1 MPSRKRSELAVAGL
15 CSVALTF
22 LAGSIAVAQPTR
34 WAPTKP
40 VDFVVG
46 VSPGGGIDRT
56 ARILQKIMQDRHLVP
71 TAVNVI
77 NKPGGGST
85 IAQAYLGQ
93 HTGDAHYLELS
104 ATSLLTNQITG
115 KTSYGH
121 RDFTPVVMLYDEY
134 LGFAVTPDSPVRDAK
149 GLLDAFR
156 THPDTIPIG
165 IATSA
170 GNTNHIAAALIAKTA
185 GADVKKLKV
194 VVFNSG
200 GEAMTALLGGHV
212 GLVVT
217 PSANLIPHM
226 QSGRMRVLA
235 VSAPKRLVGALSAV
249 PTWRENGVDAV
260 VSNWRPVIGTKGWS
274 AAQITFWENVFEKV
288 TASEEW
294 KIELDHSGGVAQF
307 MRSREL
313 AALFD
318 RDYATFRAILTDL
331 GLAKVS
337 Q

>member
-1 MPSRKRSELAVAGL
+1 MPSRRFPGLAAAGVFAVA
-15 CSVALTF
+15 STF
-22 LAGSIAVAQPTR
+22 VGGSTAVAQATG

-40 VDFVVG
+40 VEFVVG

-56 ARILQKIMQDRHLVP
+56 ARILQKIIQDRRLVETP
-71 TAVNVI
+71 VNVI

-93 HTGDAHYLELS
+93 HAGDAHYFELS

-115 KTSYGH
+115 KTTFGH
-121 RDFTPVVMLYDEY
+121 RDFTPVVMLYDEF
-134 LGFAVTPDSPVRDAK
+134 LGFAVGADTPVRDAK
-149 GLLDAFR
+149 GLLEAFR
-156 THPDTIPIG
+156 TRADSIPIG

-170 GNTNHIAAALIAKTA
+170 GNTNHIGAALIAKAA

-235 VSAPKRLVGALSAV
+235 VSAPKRLAGALSAV
-249 PTWRENGVDAV
+249 PTWKENGVDATV
-260 VSNWRPVIGTKGWS
+260 ANWRPIIGTKGWS
-274 AAQITFWENVFEKV
+274 AAQIAYWEDVFAK
-288 TASEEW
+288 TAGSDEW
-294 KIELDHSGGVAQF
+294 KNEVDRSGGVAHF

-313 AALFD
+313 GAYFESQ
-318 RDYATFRAILTDL
+318 YAEFRTILGDL
-331 GLAKVS
+331 GLAK
-337 Q
+337 